1 MHPPTPPGNDAQPT
15 ASVSARRRLVLG
27 SAAACTLPWRWA
39 QAQQPE
45 PARGPLTPR
54 ALAFPRDHGTHNDTR
69 TEWWYLTGHAQ
80 DAQGRSFGS
89 QVTFFRSRVDGTQ
102 GLTSRLAAKQLVFA
116 HAAITDVSGQ
126 RLWHSDRIARWNGE
140 PPATTGRGVY
150 ALETDTHVALGDWF
164 IQRRS
169 DGGYTTRVSDEA
181 LRIAIDA
188 TPTQAILLQGEQG
201 FSRKGPDPAQS
212 SFYVSQPQ
220 LDVRGTL
227 GFQGQT
233 FTVTKGKAWLDHEW
247 SEALLH
253 PEAVGWDWI
262 GMNLFDGHCVTAF
275 QLRRKDG
282 SMVWAGG
289 SFRAAGSAQNPTDI
303 YRFRPGEVEWVAQR
317 YWTSPRTRAR
327 YPVEWMI
334 RTPADFYTVKAVID
348 PQELDSRA
356 STGTVYWEGLSDLF
370 DSNGKHVGRGYLEMT
385 GYAQRLV
392 L

>member
-1 MHPPTPPGNDAQPT
+1 MSPPTPPGNDARPS

-27 SAAACTLPWRWA
+27 SAAACALPWRWA

-80 DAQGRSFGS
+80 DAQGRSFGF

-116 HAAITDVSGQ
+116 HAAITDVTGQ

-140 PPATTGRGVY
+140 PPAATGRGVY

-164 IQRRS
+164 IQRRP
-169 DGGYTTRVSDEA
+169 DGGYTTRVSDDT

-212 SFYVSQPQ
+212 SFYVSHPQ

-233 FTVTKGKAWLDHEW
+233 FTVTQGKAWLDHEW

-262 GMNLFDGHCVTAF
+262 GMNLFDGHCITTF
-275 QLRRKDG
+275 QLRRQDG
-282 SMVWAGG
+282 SKVWAGG
-289 SFRAAGSAQNPTDI
+289 SFRAAGSAQSPTDI
-303 YRFRPGEVEWVAQR
+303 YRFRPGEVDWVPQR
-317 YWTSPRTRAR
+317 FWTSPSTRAR

-356 STGTVYWEGLSDLF
+356 STGTVYWEGLSDLYT
-370 DSNGKHVGRGYLEMT
+370 SNGQHVGRGYLEMT

>member
-1 MHPPTPPGNDAQPT
+1 MKPNEHPNRRTLLLGT
-15 ASVSARRRLVLG
+15 AA
-27 SAAACTLPWRWA
+27 TLALPRA
-39 QAQQPE
+39 QAQAIEAP
-45 PARGPLTPR
+45 GVLVPR
-54 ALAFPRDHGTHNDTR
+54 ELVFPRDHGTHNQNR

-80 DAQGRSFGS
+80 DAQGRAFGF

-102 GLTSRLAAKQLVFA
+102 ALQSRLAAKQLVFA
-116 HAAITDVSGQ
+116 HAAITDVQGQ
-126 RLWHSDRIARWNGE
+126 RLWHDERIARWNGE
-140 PPATTGRGVY
+140 PPAATGRGVY
-150 ALETDTHVALGDWF
+150 ALEADTHVALGDWF
-164 IQRRS
+164 IQRRP
-169 DGGYTTRVSDEA
+169 DGGTTTRVQSDG

-188 TPTQAILLQGEQG
+188 TPTQAILLQGERG
-201 FSRKGPDPAQS
+201 FSRKGPDPVQS

-233 FTVTKGKAWLDHEW
+233 FAVTAGKAWLDHEW

-282 SMVWAGG
+282 SKVWAGG
-289 SFRAAGSAQNPTDI
+289 SFRAAGSAQSPTDI
-303 YRFRPGEVEWVAQR
+303 YRFRPGEVDWVPQR
-317 YWTSPRTRAR
+317 FWTSPRTRAR
-327 YPVEWMI
+327 YPVEWMV

-370 DSNGKHVGRGYLEMT
+370 DSNGNHVGRGYLEMT